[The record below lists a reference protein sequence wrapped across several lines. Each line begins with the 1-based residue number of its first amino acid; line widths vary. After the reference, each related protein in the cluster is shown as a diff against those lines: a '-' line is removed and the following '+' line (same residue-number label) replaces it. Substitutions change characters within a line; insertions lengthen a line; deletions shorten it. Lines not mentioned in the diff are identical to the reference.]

1 MFVCESVCWQRV
13 LSMLGRALGARR
25 ALQMQ
30 MQIESASAS
39 ASACVGVRRCWAECT
54 LSAPERMR
62 QVSQFALANSL
73 HLVASHCSPVCPGFS
88 GGRQTRMG
96 LALFTAE
103 RPDGRWGAC
112 GATSDDSCL

>member
-25 ALQMQ
+25 ALQMR

-62 QVSQFALANSL
+62 QVSQFALASKFAL
-73 HLVASHCSPVCPGFS
+73 WSRRAAALSVRGFPE
-88 GGRQTRMG
+88 GGQP
-96 LALFTAE
+96 E
-103 RPDGRWGAC
+103 WV
-112 GATSDDSCL
+112 